1 MSDTLQ
7 HLKPFTLT
15 AMRKLKRALT
25 NDHKDCKLIKLNPAD
40 PTSPYAV
47 MQEGYDSADPTCR
60 MRMFYLQR
68 DGQWIDEIARSAKGV
83 RRMAGAKT
91 F

>member
-1 MSDTLQ
+1 M
-7 HLKPFTLT
+7 H
-15 AMRKLKRALT
+15 KLKRALT

-68 DGQWIDEIARSAKGV
+68 DGQWIDEIARSAQGV